1 MGGARMMGDII
12 TKYYNNSL
20 ENIGEADS
28 FVWYGM
34 YCEKRPSELPN

>member
-1 MGGARMMGDII
+1 MMGDII

-20 ENIGEADS
+20 DNIGERDS

-34 YCEKRPSELPN
+34 YCREKSPNLQLKIPV